1 MNESNKRVSIKYSI
15 DLETLPEEVMRLI
28 KRSNRD
34 AKQALNTYESFN
46 YTNVLNEKSL
56 QHLQELRISLTK
68 ADAALEDV
76 NSIISGYLDM
86 RSSPAPPEAHAAA
99 PEAPQVVTHQE
110 MPPPPYNPSVK
121 KAQMMS
127 NRPVG
132 TPNLPADN
140 PFAGNTRRNS
150 QPPFSLEQ
158 LQKTVKTVTDSME
171 GDDSTDIQARLKKI
185 SEALKNENSTEN
197 TDKTV

>member
-1 MNESNKRVSIKYSI
+1 MSESNKRVSIKYSI

-110 MPPPPYNPSVK
+110 MPPPPYN
-121 KAQMMS
+121 
-127 NRPVG
+127 RPVG
-132 TPNLPADN
+132 APSLPAGN
-140 PFAGNTRRNS
+140 PFAGNARGNS
-150 QPPFSLEQ
+150 QPSFSLEQ

-185 SEALKNENSTEN
+185 SEVLKNENTTEN

>member
-86 RSSPAPPEAHAAA
+86 RSPAPIETHTVA
-99 PEAPQVVTHQE
+99 PETPQAATHRE
-110 MPPPPYNPSVK
+110 VPPPPYNPSAK
-121 KAQMMS
+121 RAPMMS

-132 TPNLPADN
+132 APSLPAGN
-140 PFAGNTRRNS
+140 PFAGNARGNS
-150 QPPFSLEQ
+150 QPSFSLEQ

-185 SEALKNENSTEN
+185 SEVLKNENTTEN

>member
-46 YTNVLNEKSL
+46 YTNVLNEKTL
-56 QHLQELRISLTK
+56 QYLQELRISLTK

-76 NSIISGYLDM
+76 NSIISGYLEM
-86 RSSPAPPEAHAAA
+86 HTAEPPQRAPVASEIPATEGHH
-99 PEAPQVVTHQE
+99 QV
-110 MPPPPYNPSVK
+110 PPPPYHPNAK

-132 TPNLPADN
+132 VPNLPADN
-140 PFAGNTRRNS
+140 PFAGNVRGNS

>member
-86 RSSPAPPEAHAAA
+86 RSPAPIETHTAA
-99 PEAPQVVTHQE
+99 PEPPQVATHRE
-110 MPPPPYNPSVK
+110 VPPPPYNPSVK

-132 TPNLPADN
+132 APSLPAGN
-140 PFAGNTRRNS
+140 PFAGNTRGNS

-185 SEALKNENSTEN
+185 SEVLKNENTTEN

>member
-1 MNESNKRVSIKYSI
+1 MSESNKRVSIKYSI

-86 RSSPAPPEAHAAA
+86 RSPAPIEAHTAA
-99 PEAPQVVTHQE
+99 PETPQVATHRE
-110 MPPPPYNPSVK
+110 VPPPPYNPSAK
-121 KAQMMS
+121 RAPMMS

-132 TPNLPADN
+132 APSLPAGN
-140 PFAGNTRRNS
+140 PFAGNGRGNS
-150 QPPFSLEQ
+150 PPPFSLEQ

-185 SEALKNENSTEN
+185 SEVLKNENTTEN